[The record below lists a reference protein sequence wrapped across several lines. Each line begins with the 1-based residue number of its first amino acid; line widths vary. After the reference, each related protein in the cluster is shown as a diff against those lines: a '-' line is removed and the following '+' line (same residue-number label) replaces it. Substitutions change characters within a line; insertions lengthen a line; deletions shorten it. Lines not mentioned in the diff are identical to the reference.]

1 MKRDDLKQTLKPL
14 IKECIKEVIFDDG
27 VLSGIITEI
36 VKGLDSRILVTESA
50 TPKQAAVETV
60 DHAEQERHRAREQAR
75 REHNKQMEAQ
85 RRTLSESL
93 SGRLNGVDIFE
104 GVNPLSKAG
113 QPSAGPAAPSSPLE
127 GIDPEDPGVDISKLG
142 IF

>member
-50 TPKQAAVETV
+50 APRQTAVESV
-60 DHAEQERHRAREQAR
+60 DQAEQERQHMVKQAR
-75 REHNKQMEAQ
+75 HEHRQQMETQ

-104 GVNPLSKAG
+104 GVNPLAKAG
-113 QPSAGPAAPSSPLE
+113 QPSSGPTAPSSPLE
-127 GIDPEDPGVDISKLG
+127 GVDPEDPGVDISKLG
-142 IF
+142 VF